1 MEGHGRV
8 RMLDNRRPFR
18 PIYGVGRGILL
29 MLDGLVAIL
38 TLGVVQLQSAQL
50 LGWRVLLLDAAI
62 RGEAKGEDE

>member
-1 MEGHGRV
+1 
-8 RMLDNRRPFR
+8 
-18 PIYGVGRGILL
+18 